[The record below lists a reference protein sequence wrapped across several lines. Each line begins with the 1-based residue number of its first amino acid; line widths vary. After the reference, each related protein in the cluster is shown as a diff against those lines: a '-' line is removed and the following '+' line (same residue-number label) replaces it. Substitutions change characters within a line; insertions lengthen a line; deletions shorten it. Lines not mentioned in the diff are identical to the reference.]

1 MHHSGRKR
9 LHNQKNRCHP
19 VKSESR
25 KNTSPIKKI
34 SFFRLARTYSPPRH
48 RFITFFHTHYFF
60 FIGSRTAYTDP
71 HQPAKAELPSEDWP
85 PSEPEAHQVQGDC
98 VLGKILCYNPLF
110 TSLICSFTSYVFN
123 PQISQITQ
131 ITLIT

>member
-1 MHHSGRKR
+1 MAPGKERIK
-9 LHNQKNRCHP
+9 
-19 VKSESR
+19 R

-34 SFFRLARTYSPPRH
+34 SFSAWLEYTHQQGIALSP
-48 RFITFFHTHYFF
+48 FFAPVISFLSVLGH
-60 FIGSRTAYTDP
+60 ILIRIS
-71 HQPAKAELPSEDWP
+71 LPGRSCQTKTGHPPGHKLSEA
-85 PSEPEAHQVQGDC
+85 EAHQVQGDC